1 MRITFIYIICL
12 LGLYSC
18 NNAVETK
25 IEAAS
30 VIHEVV
36 VDDETSKP
44 KTLADLKPKFKYQ
57 NVEVFEIDN
66 YTWET
71 RVGKYNEPAPDE
83 YILIWPDSPRTY
95 IEGNREKDYLYSWQ
109 ERDPNFIEFSIL
121 MQHGRDDCDFLI
133 YYIFTKDGKYVD
145 EFKVATRCDK
155 EEPWKYYSNGRFIS
169 KNVYEERCAEYYG
182 IQPEP
187 GIIVGDSTAFRFE
200 ITKNGTVK
208 SKQILE
214 KDIKILAK

>member
-1 MRITFIYIICL
+1 MRTFIFLVFSTFIL
-12 LGLYSC
+12 FSC
-18 NNAVETK
+18 NNSNTHSVETNTS
-25 IEAAS
+25 IQDS
-30 VIHEVV
+30 IVLNN
-36 VDDETSKP
+36 ETKE
-44 KTLADLKPKFKYQ
+44 KTLYDLKSKFKYQ

-83 YILIWPDSPRTY
+83 YVLIWPDSARTY

-109 ERDPNFIEFSIL
+109 ERDPNFIEFTIL

-145 EFKVATRCDK
+145 EFKIATRCDK